1 MGIWASQRVIIEWEG
16 SWSSWLNMNRLPF
29 DRTVT
34 NSLHES
40 ERLVSLQWRWGSS
53 GESLVSST
61 RRKKNTHFWLEVDK
75 KKMYYHIIVE
85 LCVAMVRGKTSQIS
99 AAIFKTWYHVWSTQL
114 AFFFKKNQKSTVVKA
129 KAKLSAAPNTPCQ
142 GCDFATFRLSR
153 RKVSGQDREKSARA
167 DKSKRT
173 GRKVEKPKLFLPQ
186 SSWEAWYAS
195 LLTHLQCIHMLS
207 HQQHL

>member
-61 RRKKNTHFWLEVDK
+61 RHK
-75 KKMYYHIIVE
+75 KKKHSFLVRSGQKIMFYHIIAE
-85 LCVAMVRGKTSQIS
+85 LCVAMVRRKTSQIS

-114 AFFFKKNQKSTVVKA
+114 AFFFLNQKSTVVKA

-173 GRKVEKPKLFLPQ
+173 GRKVEKLFLPQ
-186 SSWEAWYAS
+186 STVAQKHDMRAS
-195 LLTHLQCIHMLS
+195 
-207 HQQHL
+207 